1 MAYTSINS
9 PTDYFKTITYTGTG
23 ANNTVS
29 HNLSATPDLV
39 WCKQRSSV
47 NNHFLFDTVRGT
59 TKALF
64 SNLTNAEG
72 TYDSTYLNTLGSS
85 SITWGSSTNIN
96 ESGQTYVNWLWQGGG
111 TAVSNTNG
119 DITSSVS
126 ANTTSGFSIVSW
138 TGSGASNTV
147 GHGLNSPVELIIVKN
162 RTDSVTDWRIGNS
175 FISGQTM
182 ADGNGYYLEFDTDAI
197 SNPGGQTV
205 WGSPPAN
212 PTSTVFKV
220 GSNNSNNGSGDAII
234 AYCFHSV
241 KGFSKFGSY
250 TGNGSTDGT
259 FVYTGFKPAWIMI
272 KQISGSGTSWN
283 IWDNKRLGYNIKNY
297 QLEANTSVV
306 ENTSLERMLLC
317 SNGFKCLTDNAQIN
331 GSGNTYIY
339 MAFAESPFTTSTGI
353 PTTAR

>member
-1 MAYTSINS
+1 MAYTTINTPS
-9 PTDYFKTITYTGTG
+9 DYFKTITYTGTG

-64 SNLTNAEG
+64 SNLDNAEG

-182 ADGNGYYLEFDTDAI
+182 ADGNGYYLEFDTGAI
-197 SNPGGQTV
+197 ANPGGQTV

-250 TGNGSTDGT
+250 TGNGSADGT
-259 FVYTGFKPAWIMI
+259 FVYTGFKPAFVIMKRTNTTGEWGI
-272 KQISGSGTSWN
+272 FDDKRNTFNVATSEL
-283 IWDNKRLGYNIKNY
+283 K
-297 QLEANTSVV
+297 ANASDAD
-306 ENTSLERMLLC
+306 EINGAIDFL
-317 SNGFKCLTDNAQIN
+317 SNGFKLRDTALFMN
-331 GSGNTYIY
+331 GSGSTYIY
-339 MAFAESPFTTSTGI
+339 MAFAENPFTTSTGI